1 MFIVRYV
8 ININIIVTDNLGEG
22 FETDLFS
29 SISIKRGR
37 SLGRRG
43 VSYGTTIAPIGI
55 LMSAERTLL
64 AVSLDQPKSQVV
76 PDRRRW
82 TIGRGGS
89 RLGLQVIIPYTSL
102 MYAMLVF
109 ILELFS
115 IVDTSPSCKRTL
127 IAL

>member
-1 MFIVRYV
+1 MLIVRYL
-8 ININIIVTDNLGEG
+8 ININIVVTDNLGEG

-29 SISIKRGR
+29 SISFKRGR
-37 SLGRRG
+37 SLGRG

-64 AVSLDQPKSQVV
+64 AVSLDQPKSQVL
-76 PDRRRW
+76 PNRRRW
-82 TIGRGGS
+82 TIGRGGR
-89 RLGLQVIIPYTSL
+89 RLGLKVIIPYTSL

-109 ILELFS
+109 ILEHFS
-115 IVDTSPSCKRTL
+115 MVDTSPSCKSTL